1 LSKKLNKIK
10 KKLLFEILI
19 NYCIKIYQKYY
30 KFKYCLLINY
40 DIISKSTKL

>member
-1 LSKKLNKIK
+1 MKKINYLI
-10 KKLLFEILI
+10 ETLI
-19 NYCIKIYQKYY
+19 NYYIKIYQKYY

>member
-1 LSKKLNKIK
+1 MKMFNNFLFIK
-10 KKLLFEILI
+10 K
-19 NYCIKIYQKYY
+19 YIKIYQKYI